1 MPRESRGTVTL
12 ADVARAAGVSLATA
26 SFVLSGRGGSR
37 SAGSAETKKR
47 VRAAAAELGYVP
59 NRHAQAMR
67 TGRGGGVVLALGT
80 LDDPWGVQLTAQ
92 VRDDALA
99 HDLSTLVLADERWYE
114 YLLGASADAALVTSV
129 DFVADGPDRVRR
141 LASST
146 HTGIIAFSAQM
157 EPEGFDVVSST
168 PVRAIGRAYHRLRAR
183 HDRVQ
188 LLAPDLGRRVG
199 GTLAHPRTRAF
210 LEAAREHGD
219 PGEQRVHIV
228 PEGSHE
234 TYLAG
239 LEWLRGPD
247 LPEAVIC
254 FTGYQAVALQL
265 AAERAGVRVPEELEI
280 VSIGDVPAKSEFFGP
295 ISYYG
300 VDDVFVRL
308 ARIIVDRAVDREDR
322 PGSLHTFDWE
332 FFPGTTTRDTDG
344 AS

>member
-1 MPRESRGTVTL
+1 Q
-12 ADVARAAGVSLATA
+12 SLAY
-26 SFVLSGRGGSR
+26 VLYYKSR
-37 SAGSAETKKR
+37 
-47 VRAAAAELGYVP
+47 
-59 NRHAQAMR
+59 
-67 TGRGGGVVLALGT
+67 
-80 LDDPWGVQLTAQ
+80 
-92 VRDDALA
+92 
-99 HDLSTLVLADERWYE
+99 
-114 YLLGASADAALVTSV
+114 LGASSDSALVTSV
-129 DFVADGPDRVRR
+129 DVVADGPDRVLR

-219 PGEQRVHIV
+219 PGEQRGHIV

-247 LPEAVIC
+247 LPEAVTC
-254 FTGYQAVALQL
+254 FAAYQPPAPHL
-265 AAERAGVRVPEELEI
+265 ARERA
-280 VSIGDVPAKSEFFGP
+280 
-295 ISYYG
+295 
-300 VDDVFVRL
+300 
-308 ARIIVDRAVDREDR
+308 
-322 PGSLHTFDWE
+322 
-332 FFPGTTTRDTDG
+332 
-344 AS
+344 